1 MAFEKVHSWTAIQ
14 LYGRNREVSV
24 IYGFSTSMT
33 FENYSNITPL
43 GKAATPYQVPLFSP
57 ADEAGFYHRPD
68 SGGYFSLLTSLEGGH
83 KVQHSYP
90 TLKMPVVLSLIDA
103 NRDTWISQAEFW
115 SSLRRVVNVKSI
127 GLAFLDIDFYR
138 EDIEWGRG
146 RTPERAAEDFVGL
159 CDDFGIPRPSLIIYS
174 GRGLQ
179 VKWFFVTA
187 LPRMA
192 MPRWNAVEKVL
203 VEKFAFCGAD
213 PLARDSARVLRLV
226 QTVNTKSKQ
235 VCRPIWVN
243 TDENNQPVRYDF
255 EYFAECVLPIPR
267 SVARQHVEIARQT
280 AKTPRSGV
288 SRGLTIETLNWNRVE
303 DLRTI
308 VRLRSGMPEGLRMQ
322 MLFYT
327 LNFLALSHQVTPTTF
342 YYEAAAIAREI
353 DPTWTM
359 RSAELKTVYAKMK
372 DYLAGKTV
380 EFNGRTYPALYTPT
394 NDTLINVFGITNE
407 EQKELKT
414 IIDDT
419 EQYRRKVEGRRA
431 EGMMSRFDYVDRAEQ
446 RSVQAMLLR
455 GKGLSMRQIAKEMKV
470 SVGSVAGYLKGCSK
484 SVL

>member
-1 MAFEKVHSWTAIQ
+1 
-14 LYGRNREVSV
+14 
-24 IYGFSTSMT
+24 MT
-33 FENYSNITPL
+33 DKNYINLIPQ
-43 GKAATPYQVPLFSP
+43 GKAETPYQIPLFSP
-57 ADEAGFYHRPD
+57 ADEAGFYHRSD
-68 SGGYFSLLTSLEGGH
+68 SGGYFSLLTSFEGGR

-90 TLKMPVVLSLIDA
+90 TLQMPVVLGMIDA

-138 EDIEWGRG
+138 EDVEWGRG
-146 RTPERAAEDFVGL
+146 RTPERAAEDFAGL

-179 VKWFFVTA
+179 VKWFFETA

-192 MPRWNAVEKVL
+192 LPRWNIVEKVL
-203 VEKFAFCGAD
+203 VERFALCGAD
-213 PLARDSARVLRLV
+213 PQARDSARVLRLV

-243 TDENNQPVRYDF
+243 TDENGQPVRYDF

-267 SVARQHVEIARQT
+267 SMARQHVEKARQT
-280 AKTPRSGV
+280 VKTPRTCV
-288 SRGLTIETLNWNRVE
+288 SRGLNIENLNWNRVE

-308 VRLRSGMPEGLRMQ
+308 VRLRSGMPEGMRMQ

-327 LNFLALSHQVTPTTF
+327 VNFLALSHQITPATF
-342 YYEAAAIAREI
+342 YFEAAAIAHEI
-353 DPTWTM
+353 DPMWTI
-359 RSAELKTVYAKMK
+359 RSAELQTVYSKMK

-394 NDTLINVFGITNE
+394 NDTLINVFDITSE
-407 EQKELKT
+407 EQKQLKT
-414 IIDDT
+414 IIDGT
-419 EQYRRKVEGRRA
+419 EHRRRQMIAIRQSGV
-431 EGMMSRFDYVDRAEQ
+431 MSRFEYEDRAEQ
-446 RSVQAMLLR
+446 RRVQARLLNA
-455 GKGLSMRQIAKEMKV
+455 KGYTSRQIAAELGISRTTV
-470 SVGSVAGYLKGCSK
+470 SKYLKHGM
-484 SVL
+484 